1 MKQTEA
7 AIIYFHSGRGFY
19 DVERRLLCLPSA
31 NLMDFFL
38 EVFNRFTSSV
48 LVIPLGSEKDRVT
61 LKLGKTTRIFNV
73 PYPQTN
79 EVRLRQIVSIFRF
92 MIWLT
97 NTTFRKY
104 IRFSDYSVSQ
114 GLYFDGMVYG
124 LLRTL
129 FVKKKHSFI
138 VRGNRYETVKQSSRG
153 ILNKYL
159 ALTRITIYQK
169 IMFYLLEAGKAEIW
183 FQGQEGYERFRMR
196 CRGDSQERVFLL
208 NAVLRKLTTES
219 QIPRLDKTCD
229 IVFVGNVNREKG
241 IYDLIKAISVLANGG
256 ARTTAVI
263 IGEGPDQFQAM
274 ELAQRLDLKDRVKFL
289 GYISSPAEL
298 ASLIR
303 QAKLFVLPSYTEGL
317 PRAMIESMSLGVPV
331 LVTPAGGIKYVIRN
345 GKNGFLVEAG
355 SSERLAGKIEEIL
368 ALIDRNG
375 IDFVIE
381 AAYREAEKYS
391 FPSRADYFIRN
402 SINHPEEMVY

>member
-1 MKQTEA
+1 MKQTKA
-7 AIIYFHSGRGFY
+7 SIIYFHSGRGFY
-19 DVERRLLCLPSA
+19 DGERRLLCLPSA

-38 EVFNRFTSSV
+38 EVFQRFKNSV

-73 PYPQTN
+73 PYPQIH
-79 EVRLRQIVSIFRF
+79 EGRLRQIVSIFRF
-92 MIWLT
+92 MNWLASKKL
-97 NTTFRKY
+97 RGH
-104 IRFSDYSVSQ
+104 IRRSHYSVSQ
-114 GLYFDGMVYG
+114 GLYFDGTLYG

-129 FVKKKHSFI
+129 IVKKKHTFI
-138 VRGNRYETVKQSSRG
+138 VRGNRSETVKQSSRG

-159 ALTRITIYQK
+159 ALARINIYQK

-183 FQGQEGYERFRMR
+183 FQGQEGHERFRR
-196 CRGDSQERVFLL
+196 KCKGDSKQRVFLL
-208 NAVLRKLTTES
+208 NAVLRKLTSEA
-219 QIPRLDKTCD
+219 QIPRLDKKTYD

-256 ARTTAVI
+256 GRTTAVI
-263 IGEGPDQFQAM
+263 IGEGPDQSQAM
-274 ELAQRLDLKDRVKFL
+274 ELAQRLDVNDRVEFI
-289 GYISSPAEL
+289 GYVSSPAEL

-303 QAKLFVLPSYTEGL
+303 EAKLFVLPSYTEGL

-355 SSERLAGKIEEIL
+355 SPERLAGKIEELL

-381 AAYREAEKYS
+381 AAHREAEKYS

-402 SINHPEEMVY
+402 SINCPE